1 MTAGLHFPLVILT
14 TIVFFAFYHWL
25 KRQKNQFSRF
35 LFNQRYTLLIILAIL
50 LIGSNLFQLATDFF
64 IYTNRREFS
73 YLDNEVI
80 AAEMNYNRIK
90 SAYLLENKPNAQAD
104 TLARSSNEYQY
115 FKELKAKQDRVIE
128 FIRIAK
134 ARSKINEFNI

>member
-1 MTAGLHFPLVILT
+1 MSEIQIDTILSEFKLRVMKDEPISAGEWIDAAARVN
-14 TIVFFAFYHWL
+14 AL
-25 KRQKNQFSRF
+25 KG
-35 LFNQRYTLLIILAIL
+35 T
-50 LIGSNLFQLATDFF
+50 
-64 IYTNRREFS
+64 
-73 YLDNEVI
+73 LDNEVI